1 MFLTLN
7 IHFILYFFLI
17 YIIIELICLLV
28 IINKKQNKPYKPKID
43 QNKLIK
49 RHIMEQ
55 KLYMYNIIKNIR
67 KRHDTIEDKRRVK
80 KGNIL
85 LIQSEI

>member
-1 MFLTLN
+1 MMLKEQQT
-7 IHFILYFFLI
+7 IYFFLI

-28 IINKKQNKPYKPKID
+28 IINKNQNKPYKPKID

-55 KLYMYNIIKNIR
+55 KLYMYNIIKIIR
-67 KRHDTIEDKRRVK
+67 KRHDTIEDKRREK
-80 KGNIL
+80 K
-85 LIQSEI
+85 EIYY